1 MNQLKSDSK
10 TIESSYFIAS
20 FGRSSIHRYRIVCAE
35 PTECGGGDDHG
46 HDDHGHNDHTN
57 SFQSEPLHLTHSSLC
72 FVCCFVSHFVL
83 TFIPARN
90 FFHSPFV
97 CIRRALVQSPNFM
110 VVHITL
116 EMRLK
121 LRYCFFF
128 CCSVICVNTWKH
140 LRVHWPY
147 LLIRQH
153 EHLIFL
159 PPAMVTFLYFGI
171 KRIFFLK
178 KNYLQRNKI
187 AKNKGQVLLNWAS
200 KPFFSCVCTP
210 LYVCALQC
218 A

>member
-35 PTECGGGDDHG
+35 PTECGGG
-46 HDDHGHNDHTN
+46 DDHGHNDHTN

-128 CCSVICVNTWKH
+128 AALLFVSILGNICACIGPT
-140 LRVHWPY
+140 
-147 LLIRQH
+147 
-153 EHLIFL
+153 
-159 PPAMVTFLYFGI
+159 
-171 KRIFFLK
+171 
-178 KNYLQRNKI
+178 
-187 AKNKGQVLLNWAS
+187 
-200 KPFFSCVCTP
+200 C
-210 LYVCALQC
+210 
-218 A
+218 

>member
-153 EHLIFL
+153 EHLIFSL
-159 PPAMVTFLYFGI
+159 
-171 KRIFFLK
+171 
-178 KNYLQRNKI
+178 LQ
-187 AKNKGQVLLNWAS
+187 W
-200 KPFFSCVCTP
+200 
-210 LYVCALQC
+210 
-218 A
+218 